1 MLCAEIT
8 IYLRFDKG
16 DFYDYDNN
24 VDQKL
29 ITLYFYRKRSR
40 KKINV
45 IVKKFNTTI
54 LERERGKD
62 GLFWMWDNNVW
73 THLLMMPLYLVTKEK
88 YKKNSPHCSRLP
100 VRIHNRKKSD
110 LSCHIFISSAS
121 QLYFIYQTFVI
132 IKNFPSQSVFTDFR
146 LAFCLNINNNPINR
160 YFPIV

>member
-54 LERERGKD
+54 LERERERERWII
-62 GLFWMWDNNVW
+62 LNV
-73 THLLMMPLYLVTKEK
+73 
-88 YKKNSPHCSRLP
+88 R
-100 VRIHNRKKSD
+100 
-110 LSCHIFISSAS
+110 
-121 QLYFIYQTFVI
+121 
-132 IKNFPSQSVFTDFR
+132 
-146 LAFCLNINNNPINR
+146 
-160 YFPIV
+160 